1 MRQESYLEKLESINH
16 LSYHQYCNDLGVKKY
31 LQEFLHDKSKKEN
44 EPIHFSK
51 L

>member
-16 LSYHQYCNDLGVKKY
+16 LSYYQYCNDLAVQEC
-31 LQEFLHDKSKKEN
+31 LQEFLEEKSKKEN